1 MLIFMGMSGKVFF
14 SNQFVFVLILAGFF
28 FFFSPLCLRNVD
40 SEGGGGDYLD
50 F

>member
-1 MLIFMGMSGKVFF
+1 MLIFMGMSGIVFC
-14 SNQFVFVLILAGFF
+14 SNQFVFVLILAGV
-28 FFFSPLCLRNVD
+28 FFSPLCLRNVD

>member
-1 MLIFMGMSGKVFF
+1 MLIFMGMSGIVFC

-28 FFFSPLCLRNVD
+28 FLSPLCLRNVD